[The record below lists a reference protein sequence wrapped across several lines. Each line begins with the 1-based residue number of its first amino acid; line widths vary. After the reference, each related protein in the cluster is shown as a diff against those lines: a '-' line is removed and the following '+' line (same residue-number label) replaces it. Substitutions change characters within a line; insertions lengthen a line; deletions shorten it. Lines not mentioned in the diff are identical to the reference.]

1 MSGKEVAKKVATPK
15 AAGDAKK
22 AAAPKVA
29 GDAKKAAAPKAAG
42 DAKKAAAGKT
52 VGGKVD
58 PKKVAAVGKT
68 AGGKVD
74 PKKVAAVGKTAG
86 GKVDPKKV
94 AAVGKTAGG
103 KVDPKKVAAVSK
115 TPAGKAGA
123 KVAEKPE
130 STRKSRRHI
139 NPVPRPAGIAVGLK
153 RGHIVRKRL
162 QKKEDKERVHPS
174 RRRGKLTRRVKFIR
188 EVVRDVCGFA
198 PYERRLLELLRNGLD
213 KRALKY
219 AKNKL
224 GTHLRAKKK
233 RDEMSNSLRARL
245 TA

>member
-94 AAVGKTAGG
+94 AAVGKT
-103 KVDPKKVAAVSK
+103 KVAAVSK

>member
-52 VGGKVD
+52 V
-58 PKKVAAVGKT
+58 
-68 AGGKVD
+68 
-74 PKKVAAVGKTAG
+74 G